1 MNDDEKP
8 EKTRGEVFEKIA
20 FNFCKAATL
29 VLLTGR
35 FALPVAAL
43 LAAIF
48 FTLAHF
54 NGQSES
60 RCILKKP
67 LWIAAF
73 WIVVVAFWLW
83 RDVHF

>member
-1 MNDDEKP
+1 MNDDPKP

-35 FALPVAAL
+35 FALPVAAA

-48 FTLAHF
+48 FVLAHC

-67 LWIAAF
+67 LLIAAF
-73 WIVVVAFWLW
+73 WIAVCGFWLW
-83 RDVHF
+83 RNAP